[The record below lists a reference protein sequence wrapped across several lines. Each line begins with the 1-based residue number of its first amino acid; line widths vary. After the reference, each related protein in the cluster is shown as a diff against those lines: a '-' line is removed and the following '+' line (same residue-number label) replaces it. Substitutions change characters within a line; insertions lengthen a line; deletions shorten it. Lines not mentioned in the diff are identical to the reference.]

1 MTEKHIKWN
10 TENMVSYLV
19 NFDDDVN
26 NLNEQK
32 KVLEEL
38 NKTIAEAWQGI
49 NGMSYDLM
57 LDISIDNLGTIITE
71 LSALNQDLG
80 RVIDDCYKPC
90 EEEIRTLV
98 NSLSG
103 KVG

>member
-1 MTEKHIKWN
+1 MTEKNVKWN
-10 TENMVSYLV
+10 TESMVSYLV

-49 NGMSYDLM
+49 NGLSYDLM
-57 LDISIDNLGTIITE
+57 MDMTIDNLGNIINE
-71 LSALNQDLG
+71 LSALNQDLKS
-80 RVIDDCYKPC
+80 VIDDCYKSC
-90 EEEIRTLV
+90 EEEISMLV

>member
-1 MTEKHIKWN
+1 MTEKNVKWN
-10 TENMVSYLV
+10 TESMVSYLV

-49 NGMSYDLM
+49 NGLSYDLM
-57 LDISIDNLGTIITE
+57 LGISIDNLDKIINE
-71 LSALNQDLG
+71 LSTLNQDLK
-80 RVIDDCYKPC
+80 RVIDECYKPC
-90 EEEIRTLV
+90 EEEISTLV
-98 NSLSG
+98 NSLSS